1 MGDVTAL
8 AYGPR
13 YLASGNDEGT
23 IQLWDHETLKCVAT
37 MRPSFEAVSA
47 LAYGPRYWY
56 LAQLEAD
63 GDTIRLW
70 DFYPVR
76 LAQARLTMLPFL
88 LVMQRRQN
96 SAFHAGSTDIQRV
109 FRFLL

>member
-1 MGDVTAL
+1 
-8 AYGPR
+8 
-13 YLASGNDEGT
+13 
-23 IQLWDHETLKCVAT
+23 

-47 LAYGPRYWY
+47 LAYGPRY

-63 GDTIRLW
+63 GGTIRLW
-70 DFYPVR
+70 DLYPVR
-76 LAQARLTMLPFL
+76 LAQARLTMLAFL
-88 LVMQRRQN
+88 LAMQRRQN